1 MDEIGCTNLKYWNV
15 NNEKQTFER
24 YIELAGVRTP
34 RCRGFCFGLGAFA
47 ICIWAGRKEAKS
59 STGNMPLQ
67 ILSSRISCAAA
78 RATPPSSG
86 LFEVT
91 SGGCITTVC

>member
-34 RCRGFCFGLGAFA
+34 RCRGFCFGLWAFA

-67 ILSSRISCAAA
+67 ILSSGYPVRPHGPHP
-78 RATPPSSG
+78 RAQAC
-86 LFEVT
+86 LK
-91 SGGCITTVC
+91 